1 MCWPQCNSIS
11 FVRTLQCKNFPSRFA
26 HFCHQS
32 VHVCNKLLLSVFDSR
47 MKGCG
52 MCEAKTWL
60 RNKMRE
66 DRLNGLMLMHMNKNV
81 KIDVS
86 EVIDMHAKSSKHRLE
101 FLL

>member
-1 MCWPQCNSIS
+1 
-11 FVRTLQCKNFPSRFA
+11 
-26 HFCHQS
+26 
-32 VHVCNKLLLSVFDSR
+32 
-47 MKGCG
+47 
-52 MCEAKTWL
+52 
-60 RNKMRE
+60 MRE